1 MEDNNYMEESDMDRG
16 KEIIYNES
24 VLRLKEISERLT
36 MIAIMLQE
44 GNVEMAKSD
53 LDDLYMEAV
62 ESSVERNENKLIRIM
77 EHVLKLAYC
86 DSYHYMKRDARGW
99 KASVTSHRDAIKT
112 NVRWVQNK
120 RKINVIHSIENQLQ
134 DMYISAM
141 VYYRSASE
149 ENPTLQENM
158 KFIPEECPWTFA
170 NLMDDDILTLVE
182 MLPNH
187 TMYYRQWL
195 EENPP
200 WKLNMNPI
208 TIISDD
214 DDE

>member
-1 MEDNNYMEESDMDRG
+1 MDIG

-62 ESSVERNENKLIRIM
+62 ESSVERNENKLIRMM

-86 DSYHYMKRDARGW
+86 DSYHYMKRDACGW

-158 KFIPEECPWTFA
+158 KFIPEECPWTLED
-170 NLMDDDILTLVE
+170 LMDLKTIDLVK
-182 MLPNH
+182 MLDGH
-187 TMYYRQWL
+187 TDYYREYL
-195 EENPP
+195 Y
-200 WKLNMNPI
+200 MNICPG
-208 TIISDD
+208 SKY
-214 DDE
+214 EPN